1 MSLRDFCLFV
11 VICLVWAFNTVAAKI
26 VVTDMHVPPLFFG
39 MLRSAVIALAVLP
52 WLLPMPRPHWRIVV
66 VGILMG
72 GGGFALFFVGLKTAS
87 PSAASIVGQIGVPFA
102 TLLSVLVLG
111 ERIRWKRG
119 IGIALTLMG
128 VLLVMFDPE
137 GFDVSVGLLFVVA
150 SAFGGA
156 VGTIMMKQMEGI
168 RPLRFQA
175 WVGFSS
181 TLSAGA
187 ALRRLRGEPSR
198 RGLSGRMAARGRWC
212 SIPALVVSVLGHTAY
227 YGLIQRYEANLVAP
241 LTLMSPLMTIVLGIW
256 ITGDHFDARMALG
269 TALALLG
276 VFIIA
281 IRPNVTLGDEDALPQ
296 PGLAEPGRQRA
307 GQMRVARALDDAQ
320 VRAVFARRPGQL
332 PRKALAVGPWPEAA
346 RDVDVAAVAEMH
358 EARAPGIGEEHG
370 AADADGRIVRA
381 ADDDRGEGEPFERHR
396 REARDRARRARAVVD
411 VGRRDEE
418 RAADQEVGPA
428 LGEMRD
434 ERAGE
439 AVGDEERAG
448 RAVDLGGDL
457 FEPSLEVR
465 GVPVVLR
472 DEAGL
477 RR

>member
-11 VICLVWAFNTVAAKI
+11 LICLVWAFNTVAAKI
-26 VVTDMHVPPLFFG
+26 VVSDMNVPPLFFG
-39 MLRSAVIALAVLP
+39 MLRSAVIAVAVIP
-52 WLLPMPRPHWRIVV
+52 WLLPMPRPHWRVVV

-87 PSAASIVGQIGVPFA
+87 PSAASIVGQLGVPFA

-119 IGIALTLMG
+119 IGIALTLVG
-128 VLLVMFDPE
+128 VLLVMFDPQ

-181 TLSAGA
+181 VLVLLPLSILFEDNHVALAYEAGWPLVA
-187 ALRRLRGEPSR
+187 AVLFS
-198 RGLSGRMAARGRWC
+198 
-212 SIPALVVSVLGHTAY
+212 ALIVSVLGHTAY

-269 TALALLG
+269 TSLALLG

-281 IRPNVTLGDEDALPQ
+281 IRPNVKLGTKTLF
-296 PGLAEPGRQRA
+296 RN
-307 GQMRVARALDDAQ
+307 RV
-320 VRAVFARRPGQL
+320 
-332 PRKALAVGPWPEAA
+332 
-346 RDVDVAAVAEMH
+346 
-358 EARAPGIGEEHG
+358 
-370 AADADGRIVRA
+370 
-381 ADDDRGEGEPFERHR
+381 
-396 REARDRARRARAVVD
+396 
-411 VGRRDEE
+411 
-418 RAADQEVGPA
+418 
-428 LGEMRD
+428 
-434 ERAGE
+434 
-439 AVGDEERAG
+439 
-448 RAVDLGGDL
+448 
-457 FEPSLEVR
+457 
-465 GVPVVLR
+465 
-472 DEAGL
+472 
-477 RR
+477 